1 MRQGTVLIL
10 YRTTSIYNS
19 AWNITDAKIVSNK
32 YMSEWKHME
41 EKQKKKK
48 NPQSSALV
56 VPLGYF
62 YKYLF

>member
-10 YRTTSIYNS
+10 YHTTSIYNS

-41 EKQKKKK
+41 EKKKK